1 MREQQPE
8 EEQQQQQQQINQIS
22 SSSSLSSQSSLSNK
36 SIILLYDSIRWEE
49 KALYE
54 AGLKKDVKIENV
66 NCKNLAVNLNDK
78 NSEYRGQVVLQ
89 RSISYFKSVHSTAV
103 LQGLGAHV
111 INPLYAAIMCGNKMY
126 AHMELEKAGVKTP
139 KAVAAFSEESAIQI
153 LDKIGYPAVI
163 KPTVGSWGRL
173 IALLRDKDAAKAV
186 IEDREHMF
194 PLYQI
199 YYFEEFVNR
208 PPRDIRAI
216 VIGDKV
222 VAAIYRYSGVGE
234 WKTNMALGG
243 HAEMCPV
250 TNELED
256 ICLKATN
263 ALNGQIVGV
272 DLMESNSDGLVVHE
286 VNNTTEFKNTVRVTG
301 VDIPGL
307 MIDYALRQGK

>member
-1 MREQQPE
+1 
-8 EEQQQQQQQINQIS
+8 
-22 SSSSLSSQSSLSNK
+22 L
-36 SIILLYDSIRWEE
+36 
-49 KALYE
+49 
-54 AGLKKDVKIENV
+54 
-66 NCKNLAVNLNDK
+66 
-78 NSEYRGQVVLQ
+78 
-89 RSISYFKSVHSTAV
+89 H
-103 LQGLGAHV
+103 
-111 INPLYAAIMCGNKMY
+111 AAIMCGNKMY
-126 AHMELEKAGVKTP
+126 AHMELEKAGIRTP
-139 KAVAAFSEESAIQI
+139 KAVAAFSDESAIEI

-194 PLYQI
+194 PLYQV

-222 VAAIYRYSGVGE
+222 VAAIYRYSGAGE

-272 DLMESNSDGLVVHE
+272 DLMESSSEGLVVHE

-307 MIDYALRQGK
+307 MIDYALDEGK